1 MPAETVLCRTFAHL
15 PGGQRKGNSMY
26 TFLTTSP
33 WADYELIDAGN
44 FEKLERFGKHILS
57 RPEPQAIWDPHLP
70 ASEWQRANA
79 IFTREKGSQERG
91 QWKIKGGTPEQ
102 WVIGYER
109 PGGLKLRFRLGMSSF
124 KHVGLFPEQD
134 PNWQFIY
141 EQTRKRR
148 AAQPRVLNLFAYT
161 GAATLAA
168 RAAGA
173 DVTHLDSV
181 KQVNFWARDNME
193 ASGLDGVRWLVEDAM
208 KYVRREV
215 KRGSKYQ
222 GLILDPPAYGRGPN
236 GEKWQL
242 EDELNEM
249 LKLCK
254 ELLDPQDHFFLINLY
269 SLGFSALILENLVHE
284 IFPHARQNRE
294 IGEIYLHDTAARKL
308 PLGTFC
314 RFAT

>member
-1 MPAETVLCRTFAHL
+1 
-15 PGGQRKGNSMY
+15 MY

-44 FEKLERFGKHILS
+44 FEKLERFGKHILA

-91 QWKIKGGTPEQ
+91 QWKIKAGTPEQ

-109 PGGLKLRFRLGMSSF
+109 PDGLKLRFRLGMSSF

-141 EQTRKRR
+141 NQTRKRR

-193 ASGLDGVRWLVEDAM
+193 ASNLDGVRWLVEDAM
-208 KYVRREV
+208 KYVKREV

-254 ELLDPQDHFFLINLY
+254 ELLDPEDHFFLINLY

-284 IFPHARQNRE
+284 IFPAARQTRE
-294 IGEIYLHDTAARKL
+294 IGEIYLHDAAARKL

-314 RFAT
+314 RFGN